1 MKFSEALPSKYLS
14 APDIGKK
21 EVKLV
26 MRNVEIEQMN
36 DGKSAP
42 VLYFTKARKGLV
54 INKTNGLIIAA
65 VYGDEM
71 ANWTGK
77 EVILFTMK
85 VQYKEKI
92 VDAIRLEIPM
102 PTQRAPAP
110 VVMDEDPMPDDTLDG
125 LPGDP
130 DEEIPF

>member
-14 APDIGKK
+14 APDIGKRQ
-21 EVKLV
+21 VKLV
-26 MRNVEIEQMN
+26 MRNVETEQMN
-36 DGKSAP
+36 DGKNAP

-54 INKTNGLIIAA
+54 LNKTNGLIIAA
-65 VYGDEM
+65 AYGDEM
-71 ANWTGK
+71 TNWTGK

-92 VDAIRLEIPM
+92 VDAIRLEIPL
-102 PTQRAPAP
+102 PTRTVAPAP
-110 VVMDEDPMPDDTLDG
+110 TVNDDEMPDDTLDG

-130 DEEIPF
+130 EDDVPF

>member
-1 MKFSEALPSKYLS
+1 MRFSEALPSKYLS

-21 EVKLV
+21 QVKLV
-26 MRNVEIEQMN
+26 MRNVEIEQLN

-65 VYGDEM
+65 AYGDEM

-102 PTQRAPAP
+102 PTQTQRAP
-110 VVMDEDPMPDDTLDG
+110 VVVEDEMPDDTIGDG

-130 DEEIPF
+130 DDDIPF